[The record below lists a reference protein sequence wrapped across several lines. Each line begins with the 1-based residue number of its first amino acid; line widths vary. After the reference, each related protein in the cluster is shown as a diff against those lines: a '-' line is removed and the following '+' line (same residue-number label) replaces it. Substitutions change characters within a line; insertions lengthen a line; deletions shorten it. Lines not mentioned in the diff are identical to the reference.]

1 MIHIAIN
8 DFISCTL
15 GLPNFSQS
23 SKVYTLLLNFFTIC
37 FNFAHI
43 ISLNPTGKSN
53 LPICKFQPRNLY
65 QPYKNLRVKSSEA
78 DQEQVSLLE
87 KKLFGA
93 QEELTELHRRRG
105 ENAQQI
111 IDQSNQSK
119 EHENRIKQLQ
129 ELLEA
134 SGMSSS

>member
-1 MIHIAIN
+1 MHVHCVP
-8 DFISCTL
+8 FIFFFECHKKV
-15 GLPNFSQS
+15 QS
-23 SKVYTLLLNFFTIC
+23 FFE
-37 FNFAHI
+37 
-43 ISLNPTGKSN
+43 
-53 LPICKFQPRNLY
+53 FQLSNLY

-129 ELLEA
+129 DLLEA
-134 SGMSSS
+134 SGMSLS

>member
-1 MIHIAIN
+1 MKV
-8 DFISCTL
+8 
-15 GLPNFSQS
+15 QS
-23 SKVYTLLLNFFTIC
+23 FFE
-37 FNFAHI
+37 
-43 ISLNPTGKSN
+43 
-53 LPICKFQPRNLY
+53 FQLSNLY

-134 SGMSSS
+134 SGMYVIIIEWNLGFLVIHWKTTALKFWIQKFVGKFTTLKFWIQIT

>member
-1 MIHIAIN
+1 M
-8 DFISCTL
+8 F
-15 GLPNFSQS
+15 
-23 SKVYTLLLNFFTIC
+23 
-37 FNFAHI
+37 
-43 ISLNPTGKSN
+43 SLNVAWKCN
-53 LPICKFQPRNLY
+53 LFFEFQLSNLY

-134 SGMSSS
+134 SGMYVIIIEWNLGFLVIHWKFTALKFLSAMYLQSHF

>member
-1 MIHIAIN
+1 MYTVCLL
-8 DFISCTL
+8 F
-15 GLPNFSQS
+15 FS
-23 SKVYTLLLNFFTIC
+23 LNFTRKCNLFLN
-37 FNFAHI
+37 FNLV
-43 ISLNPTGKSN
+43 ISIN
-53 LPICKFQPRNLY
+53 LT
-65 QPYKNLRVKSSEA
+65 KNLRVKSSEA

-129 ELLEA
+129 DLLEA
-134 SGMSSS
+134 SGMYVIIIE

>member
-1 MIHIAIN
+1 MSHESAI
-8 DFISCTL
+8 
-15 GLPNFSQS
+15 
-23 SKVYTLLLNFFTIC
+23 FFE
-37 FNFAHI
+37 
-43 ISLNPTGKSN
+43 
-53 LPICKFQPRNLY
+53 FQLSNLY

-129 ELLEA
+129 DLLEA
-134 SGMSSS
+134 SGMYVIIIEWNIGFLVIHWKTTALKFFNSKICRKIHYLEILNTNMIK